1 MAISITL
8 LEYLEWK
15 GVDYEIV
22 EHPRTHSS
30 MQTAEVAHVPGDSL
44 AKGVVLEDERGYLM
58 AVLPATHRI
67 QLGRLHHKYN
77 RQLGLATED
86 EIAGLFNDCDTG
98 AIPPVGDAYGFD
110 VVIDDSLTD
119 SEEIF
124 FEAGDH
130 TDLVHVSGAD
140 FRELMSNADHDR
152 FSRHV

>member
-15 GVDYEIV
+15 GVNYEII

-30 MQTAEVAHVPGDSL
+30 MQTAQVAHIPGDQL
-44 AKGVVLEDERGYLM
+44 AKGVVLEDERGFLM

-67 QLGRLHHKYN
+67 QLGKLHHKYN
-77 RQLGLATED
+77 RQLGLATER
-86 EIAGLFNDCDTG
+86 EITGLFNDCDTG
-98 AIPPVGDAYGFD
+98 AIPPVGNAYGFD
-110 VVIDDSLTD
+110 VVVDDSLGNSD
-119 SEEIF
+119 DVF

-130 TDLVHVSGAD
+130 TDLVHVSGDD
-140 FRELMSNADHDR
+140 FRELMSNADRDT